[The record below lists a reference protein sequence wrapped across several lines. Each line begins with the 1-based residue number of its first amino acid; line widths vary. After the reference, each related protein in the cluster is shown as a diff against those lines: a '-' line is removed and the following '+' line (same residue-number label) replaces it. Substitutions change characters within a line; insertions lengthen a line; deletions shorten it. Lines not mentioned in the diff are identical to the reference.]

1 MKSIVLIAAVAAVA
15 ACSKPAPEPAATTE
29 AAAAPAPA
37 AEVLAADGKSPV
49 GSYKVTNA
57 EGKTMTEVLNAD
69 GTYTSTDASG
79 KVVETGKWARIP
91 RPSTATRRTTRTPR
105 RCATPKASTQGR
117 VDLDQSR
124 GQDRHGRPHRGL
136 IALR

>member
-1 MKSIVLIAAVAAVA
+1 MKRIVLIAAVAAVA

-79 KVVETGKWARIP
+79 KVVETGKWVQNSPTRYCYTKDEKDAKEVCNTEGIDAKGAWFSTNP
-91 RPSTATRRTTRTPR
+91 EGKTATVVRIE
-105 RCATPKASTQGR
+105 G
-117 VDLDQSR
+117 
-124 GQDRHGRPHRGL
+124 
-136 IALR
+136 